1 MDAATVSQRADL
13 LYEKMSKSSPSTL
26 FNQDELLVLVDGANL
41 IDVMKLTQ
49 DLLNRK
55 LMNLSMVGE
64 DVRFQVISAR
74 ESEKLLTMSKEEEM
88 IYSHI
93 SASGREG
100 IWLRILKGRVNLHD
114 ISMNR
119 CLKSLENQRFI
130 KLIRLVKYPTR
141 KIYMLYNY
149 LPSEEVTGGPWY
161 TDSELD
167 TEFIDNIM
175 TVVWRF
181 ISQKTYPSAFS
192 EPQPNE
198 SPLQC
203 VHPANHAGYATLAL
217 ITEFISERKISL
229 VELSLNDIRS
239 VCTAL
244 IYDDKIEK
252 VKGAIDSYKATWQG
266 VLDSGFGRHY
276 RDKNVLNEEQ
286 MAFVANMDAHKQL
299 SIFDFSSVINEDIQL
314 LDILYMDAWLRD

>member
-1 MDAATVSQRADL
+1 MDANTIPEKADA
-13 LYEKMSKSSPSTL
+13 LYEQMSQAPPSKL
-26 FNQDELLVLVDGANL
+26 FTQDELMAFVEGATLN
-41 IDVMKLTQ
+41 DVMKLTQ

-55 LMNLSMVGE
+55 LMTLSMVGE
-64 DVRFQVISAR
+64 EVRFQVVSMR

-100 IWLRILKGRVNLHD
+100 IWLRILKSKVNLHD

-167 TEFIDNIM
+167 TEFIENIM

-181 ISQKTYPSAFS
+181 IGQKTFPGAFLDS
-192 EPQPNE
+192 QSNNN
-198 SPLQC
+198 PLQC
-203 VHPANHAGYATLAL
+203 VHPANHTGYATLTL
-217 ITEFISERKISL
+217 ITDFISERRISL
-229 VELSLNDIRS
+229 VELSANDIRS
-239 VCTAL
+239 VCMAL
-244 IYDDKIEK
+244 IYDDKIEE
-252 VKGAIDSYKATWQG
+252 VKDAVDTYKATWQG
-266 VLDSGFGRHY
+266 VLDSGFGRQY
-276 RDKNVLNEEQ
+276 KNENSLNEGQ
-286 MAFVANMDAHKQL
+286 KLLMADIDARKQFT
-299 SIFDFSSVINEDIQL
+299 IFDFSSVINEDILL
-314 LDILYMDAWLRD
+314 LDMAYMDAWVRD

>member
-1 MDAATVSQRADL
+1 MDPATIPEKADL
-13 LYEKMSKSSPSTL
+13 LYERMSEAPPSTL
-26 FNQDELLVLVDGANL
+26 FNQDELLAFVEGSTLN
-41 IDVMKLTQ
+41 DVMKLTQ

-55 LMNLSMVGE
+55 LMTLSMVGE
-64 DVRFQVISAR
+64 EVRFQVISVR

-100 IWLRILKGRVNLHD
+100 IWLRILKSKVNLHD

-167 TEFIDNIM
+167 TEFIENIM

-181 ISQKTYPSAFS
+181 ISQKTFPAAFS
-192 EPQPNE
+192 EAQSNKN
-198 SPLQC
+198 PLQC
-203 VHPANHAGYATLAL
+203 VHPANYSGYATLSM
-217 ITEFISERKISL
+217 ITDFISDRKISL
-229 VELSLNDIRS
+229 VDLSLNDIRS

-244 IYDDKIEK
+244 IYDDKIEEI
-252 VKGAIDSYKATWQG
+252 KGAVDTYKATWQG
-266 VLDSGFGRHY
+266 VLDSGFGRQY
-276 RDKNVLNEEQ
+276 KDESVLNDTQ
-286 MAFVANMDAHKQL
+286 KLLMADMESKNQF
-299 SIFDFSSVINEDIQL
+299 SIFDYSSVINEDVQQ
-314 LDILYMDAWLRD
+314 LDIVYMDAWVRD